1 MLREKNEKNKINK
14 IIKKKNINQKNDD
27 QIKYK
32 K

>member
-1 MLREKNEKNKINK
+1 MLREKIEKNKIK
-14 IIKKKNINQKNDD
+14 KMIKKNINQKNDD